1 VLLFLRIPLIF
12 GSHTRSG
19 DPFLLFLA
27 SFQVGLTVSFSGA
40 YSVVY
45 LGVEKAT
52 NKSYAVKV
60 VDKKNTSARSMLS
73 EIEVRLVHLKFWDTA
88 KTTH

>member
-1 VLLFLRIPLIF
+1 VGILFCCFWLRSKL
-12 GSHTRSG
+12 GL
-19 DPFLLFLA
+19 PFP
-27 SFQVGLTVSFSGA
+27 FSGA